1 MDIFFYL
8 LKEHFVK
15 LHDNIDV
22 PSSQLSTFFL
32 IKQSDMDE
40 RNTAFE

>member
-1 MDIFFYL
+1 MIKSEKKNKLKKYPLKYSVSMDIFFYL

-22 PSSQLSTFFL
+22 P
-32 IKQSDMDE
+32 
-40 RNTAFE
+40 